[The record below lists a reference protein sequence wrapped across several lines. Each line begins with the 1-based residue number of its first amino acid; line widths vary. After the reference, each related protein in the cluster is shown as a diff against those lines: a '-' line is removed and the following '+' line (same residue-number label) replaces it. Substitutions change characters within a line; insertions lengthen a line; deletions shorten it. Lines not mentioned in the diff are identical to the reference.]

1 MYRGRPLDNGMP
13 TVLVCYDGGAE
24 ARKALGCVANLL
36 TSAPANLTVLFVRP
50 KAPSGYQ
57 EMVAMAREK
66 IVDWELDLPG
76 LVILR
81 EAEEQLVKRGQV
93 EEDEA
98 GQPAKLRHGLREL
111 GKGLLEVH
119 FHGRHDEHIR
129 LRLRDG
135 GDAGGVILN
144 ELDSLPYD
152 MVVMGSRGRKGLKR
166 WVMGSTAQRV
176 ALFSEKTV
184 LVVRGEA
191 DLQRVLVCSDGSEA
205 AERAVRFVGPLAKAK
220 GCNVTLFSVAT
231 DEGEREAAE
240 RRLDRGLS
248 LLAGAGV
255 TAASRIAVAEDRAE
269 EIVKVTGEY
278 DLTVLGVS
286 GRSHIRRY
294 LMGSV
299 PLKVLE
305 HSSASVMIVK

>member
-1 MYRGRPLDNGMP
+1 MYSRRPLDNGLM
-13 TVLVCYDGGAE
+13 TVLVCYDGGDE
-24 ARKALGCVANLL
+24 ARKALGCVADLL
-36 TSAPANLTVLFVRP
+36 AATPANLTVLFVRP
-50 KAPSGYQ
+50 KAPSGFQ
-57 EMVAMAREK
+57 EMVALAREK
-66 IVDWELDLPG
+66 IVDWDLDLPG
-76 LVILR
+76 LLVLR
-81 EAEEQLVKRGQV
+81 EAQELLVQRGQV
-93 EEDEA
+93 EEDEE

-111 GKGLLEVH
+111 AKGLLEVH

-135 GDAGGVILN
+135 GDAAGVILN
-144 ELDSLPYD
+144 ELDSLPYG

-176 ALFSEKTV
+176 ALFSEQTV

-220 GCNVTLFSVAT
+220 GCDVTLFSMAT
-231 DEGEREAAE
+231 EEGEREAAE
-240 RRLDRGLS
+240 RRLDRGRS

-255 TAASRIAVAEDRAE
+255 VAASRIGVAEDRAE
-269 EIVKVTGEY
+269 EILKVAAEY

-305 HSSASVMIVK
+305 HSPASVMIVK

>member
-1 MYRGRPLDNGMP
+1 MYSGRPLDNGLM
-13 TVLVCYDGGAE
+13 TILVCYDGGEE

-36 TSAPANLTVLFVRP
+36 AATPANLTVLFVRP
-50 KAPSGYQ
+50 KAPSGFQ

-76 LVILR
+76 LVVLR
-81 EAEEQLVKRGQV
+81 QAEELLVERGQV
-93 EEDEA
+93 EEDDE

-135 GDAGGVILN
+135 GDAAGVILN
-144 ELDSLPYD
+144 EMDAISYD
-152 MVVMGSRGRKGLKR
+152 LVVMGSRGRKGLKR

-176 ALFSEKTV
+176 ALFSEQTV
-184 LVVRGEA
+184 LVVRGAGE
-191 DLQRVLVCSDGSEA
+191 LQRVLVCSDGSEA

-220 GCNVTLFSVAT
+220 GCDVTLFSVAT
-231 DEGEREAAE
+231 AEGEREAAE

-255 TAASRIAVAEDRAE
+255 TAVSRISVADDRAE
-269 EIVKVTGEY
+269 EILNACEEF

-305 HSSASVMIVK
+305 HSPASVMIVK

>member
-1 MYRGRPLDNGMP
+1 MYSRRPLDNGLM
-13 TVLVCYDGGAE
+13 TLLVCYDGGDE

-36 TSAPANLTVLFVRP
+36 GATPANLTVLFVRP
-50 KAPSGYQ
+50 KTPSGFQ
-57 EMVAMAREK
+57 EMVALAREK

-76 LVILR
+76 LVVLR
-81 EAEEQLVKRGQV
+81 EAEALLVERGQV
-93 EEDEA
+93 EEDEE

-135 GDAGGVILN
+135 GDAAGVILN
-144 ELDSLPYD
+144 ELDSLSYD
-152 MVVMGSRGRKGLKR
+152 MVVMGSRGKKGLKR

-176 ALFSEKTV
+176 ALFSERTV
-184 LVVRGEA
+184 LVVRGEG

-205 AERAVRFVGPLAKAK
+205 AEKAVRFVGPLAKAK
-220 GCNVTLFSVAT
+220 GCDLTLFSVAA
-231 DEGEREAAE
+231 EGGEREAAE
-240 RRLDRGLS
+240 RRLDRGRS

-255 TAASRIAVAEDRAE
+255 TAVSRIGVADDRAE
-269 EIVKVTGEY
+269 EILKASEEY

-305 HSSASVMIVK
+305 HSPSSVMIVK

>member
-1 MYRGRPLDNGMP
+1 MYSGRPLDNGLM
-13 TVLVCYDGGAE
+13 TILVCYDGGEE

-36 TSAPANLTVLFVRP
+36 AATPANLTVLFVRP
-50 KAPSGYQ
+50 KAPSGFQ

-76 LVILR
+76 LVVLR
-81 EAEEQLVKRGQV
+81 QAEALLAERGQV
-93 EEDEA
+93 EEDDE

-135 GDAGGVILN
+135 GDAAGVILN
-144 ELDSLPYD
+144 EMDAIPYD
-152 MVVMGSRGRKGLKR
+152 LVVMGSRGRKGLKR

-176 ALFSEKTV
+176 ALFSEQTV
-184 LVVRGEA
+184 LVVRGAGE
-191 DLQRVLVCSDGSEA
+191 LQRVLVCSDGSEA

-220 GCNVTLFSVAT
+220 GCDVTLFSVAT
-231 DEGEREAAE
+231 AEGEREAAE

-255 TAASRIAVAEDRAE
+255 TAVSRISVADDRAE
-269 EIVKVTGEY
+269 EILNACEDF

-305 HSSASVMIVK
+305 HSPASVMIVK

>member
-1 MYRGRPLDNGMP
+1 MSSRRPLDNGLM
-13 TVLVCYDGGAE
+13 TVLVCYDGGTE
-24 ARKALGCVANLL
+24 ARKALGCIANLL
-36 TSAPANLTVLFVRP
+36 ATTPTNLTVLFVRP
-50 KAPSGYQ
+50 KAPSGFQ

-76 LVILR
+76 LVVLR
-81 EAEEQLVKRGQV
+81 EAEALLVERGQV
-93 EEDEA
+93 EEDEE

-111 GKGLLEVH
+111 GKGFLEAH
-119 FHGRHDEHIR
+119 FYGRHDEHIR

-135 GDAGGVILN
+135 GDAAGVILN

-152 MVVMGSRGRKGLKR
+152 LVVMGSRGRKGLKR

-176 ALFSEKTV
+176 ALFSETTV

-220 GCNVTLFSVAT
+220 GCDLTLFSVAT
-231 DEGEREAAE
+231 DDGEREAAE

-255 TAASRIAVAEDRAE
+255 TAVSRIGIADDRAE
-269 EIVKVTGEY
+269 EILKASEEY

>member
-1 MYRGRPLDNGMP
+1 
-13 TVLVCYDGGAE
+13 
-24 ARKALGCVANLL
+24 
-36 TSAPANLTVLFVRP
+36 
-50 KAPSGYQ
+50 
-57 EMVAMAREK
+57 MVAMAREK

-76 LVILR
+76 LVVLR
-81 EAEEQLVKRGQV
+81 EAEELLVQRAHV
-93 EEDEA
+93 EEDDE

-119 FHGRHDEHIR
+119 FHGQHDEHVR

-135 GDAGGVILN
+135 GDTAGVILN

-184 LVVRGEA
+184 LVVRGDA

-220 GCNVTLFSVAT
+220 GCDVTLFSVAT
-231 DEGEREAAE
+231 DEDEREAVE

-255 TAASRIAVAEDRAE
+255 TATSRIGVAEDRAV
-269 EIVKVTGEY
+269 EIVKVADEY

-286 GRSHIRRY
+286 GRSHIRRF

>member
-1 MYRGRPLDNGMP
+1 MSSRRPLDNGLM
-13 TVLVCYDGGAE
+13 TILVCYDGGEE

-36 TSAPANLTVLFVRP
+36 AATPANLTVLFVRP
-50 KAPSGYQ
+50 KAPSGFQ

-76 LVILR
+76 LVVLR
-81 EAEEQLVKRGQV
+81 QAEALLAERGQV
-93 EEDEA
+93 EEDDE

-111 GKGLLEVH
+111 GKGLLEAH
-119 FHGRHDEHIR
+119 FYGHHDEHIR

-135 GDAGGVILN
+135 GDPAGVILN

-152 MVVMGSRGRKGLKR
+152 LVVMGSRGRKGLKR

-176 ALFSEKTV
+176 ALFSEQTV
-184 LVVRGEA
+184 LVVRGAGE
-191 DLQRVLVCSDGSEA
+191 LQKVLVCSDGSEA

-220 GCNVTLFSVAT
+220 GCDVTLFSVAT
-231 DEGEREAAE
+231 EAAEREAAE

-255 TAASRIAVAEDRAE
+255 TAVSRIGVAEDRAE
-269 EIVKVTGEY
+269 EILNASEEY
-278 DLTVLGVS
+278 DLTILGVS

-305 HSSASVMIVK
+305 HSPSSVMIVK